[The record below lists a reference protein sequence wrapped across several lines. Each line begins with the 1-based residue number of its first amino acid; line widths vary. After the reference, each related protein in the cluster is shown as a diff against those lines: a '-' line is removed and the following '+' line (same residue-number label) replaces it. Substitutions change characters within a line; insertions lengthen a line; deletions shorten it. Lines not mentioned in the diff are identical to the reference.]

1 MKKILLLTK
10 LLLLSLITFS
20 CYNEDNTFGETLV
33 SSAFR
38 NISTDTCTVTITST
52 IIDSL
57 ETNNKAVALVGQY
70 THDLWGSVSVNSF
83 IPYQAPAYSID
94 MDETVRLDSLVLAL
108 GYSGYSIGDTM
119 QHLSFTIH
127 RLKEKIIQNDNGYL
141 YNNSSFAYDEEA
153 IAGYTIR
160 PRPNDEER
168 FEVRLPDELGQDLLN
183 RLHQRDDVVSD
194 DYFEDYFN
202 GLVIKPADLCQNLIS
217 FAVGDTSAA
226 MILYYHVE
234 GELAESHVCII
245 YPNEENQF
253 YQIQHDRTG
262 TALAGIPLKNVE
274 LTSEEMDN
282 RGLLFSGLGW
292 YSRLGF
298 PHLNSIMQQGERVS
312 IESAYLKIY
321 PETGTYSDYN
331 PLPDSIYLYIIDE
344 NNVVTDA
351 VTDYLGEAVQS
362 GSLVVDDTFHENT
375 YYYFD
380 ISTFIK
386 EELGAFG
393 FYKHNLQL
401 VFTDDTYTKT
411 LRNLT
416 FSDQQGRN
424 PISLQLTYKIYESY

>member
-57 ETNNKAVALVGQY
+57 ETNNNAVALVGQY

-202 GLVIKPADLCQNLIS
+202 GLVIKPANLVQHLIS
-217 FAVGDTSAA
+217 FSVGVPSPPI
-226 MILYYHVE
+226 ILSHHV
-234 GELAESHVCII
+234 
-245 YPNEENQF
+245 
-253 YQIQHDRTG
+253 
-262 TALAGIPLKNVE
+262 
-274 LTSEEMDN
+274 
-282 RGLLFSGLGW
+282 
-292 YSRLGF
+292 
-298 PHLNSIMQQGERVS
+298 
-312 IESAYLKIY
+312 
-321 PETGTYSDYN
+321 
-331 PLPDSIYLYIIDE
+331 
-344 NNVVTDA
+344 
-351 VTDYLGEAVQS
+351 
-362 GSLVVDDTFHENT
+362 
-375 YYYFD
+375 
-380 ISTFIK
+380 
-386 EELGAFG
+386 
-393 FYKHNLQL
+393 
-401 VFTDDTYTKT
+401 
-411 LRNLT
+411 
-416 FSDQQGRN
+416 
-424 PISLQLTYKIYESY
+424 